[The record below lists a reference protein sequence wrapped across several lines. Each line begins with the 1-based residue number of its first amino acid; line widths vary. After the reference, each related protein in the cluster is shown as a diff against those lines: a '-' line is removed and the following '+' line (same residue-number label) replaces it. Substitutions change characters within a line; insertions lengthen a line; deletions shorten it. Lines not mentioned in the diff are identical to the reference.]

1 LKINSFKIFDVTKNF
16 LTQNF
21 YPSHKLHSIK
31 FLHPHCNV
39 TRKRKLRSKIS
50 TFHSIS
56 HLGGD
61 RLPFLAYNIFFDLFL
76 SYQRKE
82 IAIFFA
88 KWFIGLSKEFY
99 QIYINNRCIKKNNC
113 AMRLNANFFD
123 SSSLSSSS
131 MPSSRRRLHIG
142 PVFS

>member
-1 LKINSFKIFDVTKNF
+1 MHGTVVNLEGINEYSKIKLFNHSNLNIKFKATKKIVTIFIFLNKLLKINSFKIFDVTKNF

-21 YPSHKLHSIK
+21 YPSHTLHSIK

-61 RLPFLAYNIFFDLFL
+61 RLPFLAYNIFF
-76 SYQRKE
+76 
-82 IAIFFA
+82 
-88 KWFIGLSKEFY
+88 
-99 QIYINNRCIKKNNC
+99 
-113 AMRLNANFFD
+113 
-123 SSSLSSSS
+123 
-131 MPSSRRRLHIG
+131 
-142 PVFS
+142 